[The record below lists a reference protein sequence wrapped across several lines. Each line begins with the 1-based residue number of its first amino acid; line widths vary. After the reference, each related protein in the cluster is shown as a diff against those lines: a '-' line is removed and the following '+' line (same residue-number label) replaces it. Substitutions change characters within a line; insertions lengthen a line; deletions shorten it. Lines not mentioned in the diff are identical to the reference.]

1 MTEWQTMDTAP
12 QDGNWILGW
21 NGRWVDI
28 VFFCSGQWDTGT
40 DGALNPQPT
49 HWMSLPDP
57 PQREKKR
64 NDARTE

>member
-21 NGRWVDI
+21 NGRWVEI
-28 VFFCSGQWDTGT
+28 VFFCCGKWDTGT

-64 NDARTE
+64 NDSETK